1 MFDTKTL
8 TKETIKD
15 CRDTEKWLTQ
25 KVKKHAPKGTTCEI
39 EELRVNDDLGDEYI
53 FCEVT
58 LTCNG
63 RKHSFNFYSAPNGC
77 TLVERLGGKKG
88 DYAIGETY
96 GKDFQMEF
104 DMPSADDMGDLEEFL
119 EHLDKYAPKMPKKKK
134 KAKKHAYLLTYK
146 SIRDN
151 GFNGDEIEEDE
162 TLYETIEKAQKN
174 FAKIAKDAIDDAD
187 DDITVMTI
195 DDKDY
200 TEKTEDAL
208 KAIKNGAKQIEF
220 SGNIDGDYFHFEAE
234 IKEKDVF

>member
-1 MFDTKTL
+1 MLDTKTL
-8 TKETIKD
+8 TEETIKE
-15 CRDTEKWLTQ
+15 CRENETWLKT
-25 KVKKHAPKGTTCEI
+25 KVEEYAPDGTTCDI
-39 EELRVNDDLGDEYI
+39 EELRVNDIDGDEYI

-58 LTCNG
+58 LTCNK
-63 RKHSFNFYSAPNGC
+63 RKHHFNFYAGTQGVSI
-77 TLVERLGGKKG
+77 VERLGGKKG
-88 DYAIGETY
+88 EYADGDKL
-96 GKDFQMEF
+96 GKTFEMEF
-104 DMPSADDMGDLEEFL
+104 YIPSKDDMEDFEEFL
-119 EHLDKYAPKMPKKKK
+119 EKLDKYAPKMPKKKK

-174 FAKIAKDAIDDAD
+174 FSKIAKDAINDA

-208 KAIKNGAKQIEF
+208 KAIKAGANQIEF

>member
-1 MFDTKTL
+1 MNDDTKSSSERNNMDDSL
-8 TKETIKD
+8 EAWLKTKVE
-15 CRDTEKWLTQ
+15 EY
-25 KVKKHAPKGTTCEI
+25 APEGTTCEI
-39 EELRVNDDLGDEYI
+39 EELRVNDIDDDYYI

-58 LTCNG
+58 LTCNK
-63 RKHSFNFYSAPNGC
+63 RKHHFNYYAGTQGVS
-77 TLVERLGGKKG
+77 LVERLGGKKG
-88 DYAIGETY
+88 EYADGDKL
-96 GKDFQMEF
+96 GKTFEMEF
-104 DMPSADDMGDLEEFL
+104 YIPSKDDMEDLEEFL
-119 EHLDKYAPKMPKKKK
+119 EKLDKYVPKMPKKKK
-134 KAKKHAYLLTYK
+134 KANKHAYLLTYK

-174 FAKIAKDAIDDAD
+174 FSKIAKDAIDDA

-208 KAIKNGAKQIEF
+208 KAIKAGANQIEF

>member
-1 MFDTKTL
+1 MLDTKTL
-8 TKETIKD
+8 TEETIKE
-15 CRDTEKWLTQ
+15 CRENETWLKT
-25 KVKKHAPKGTTCEI
+25 KVEEYAPDGTTCEI
-39 EELRVNDDLGDEYI
+39 EELRVNDIDGDEYI

-58 LTCNG
+58 LTCNN
-63 RKHSFNFYSAPNGC
+63 RKHHFNFYAGTQGVSI
-77 TLVERLGGKKG
+77 VERLGGKKG
-88 DYAIGETY
+88 EYADGDKL
-96 GKDFQMEF
+96 GKTFEMEF
-104 DMPSADDMGDLEEFL
+104 YIPSKDDMEDFEEFL

-174 FAKIAKDAIDDAD
+174 FSKIAKDAIDDA

-234 IKEKDVF
+234 ITEKDVF

>member
-1 MFDTKTL
+1 MLDTKTL
-8 TKETIKD
+8 TEDTIKE
-15 CRDTEKWLTQ
+15 CRENETWLKT
-25 KVKKHAPKGTTCEI
+25 KVEEYAPKGTTCDI
-39 EELRVNDDLGDEYI
+39 EELRVNDDEGDEYI

-58 LTCNG
+58 ITCNK
-63 RKHSFNFYSAPNGC
+63 RKHTFNYYAGKQGV

-88 DYAIGETY
+88 EYADGDKL
-96 GKDFQMEF
+96 GKTFEMEF
-104 DMPSADDMGDLEEFL
+104 YIPSKDDMEDLEEFL
-119 EHLDKYAPKMPKKKK
+119 EKLDKYVPKMPKKKK

-174 FAKIAKDAIDDAD
+174 FSKIAKDAIDDA

-200 TEKTEDAL
+200 TDNTEDAL
-208 KAIKNGAKQIEF
+208 KAIKKGANQIEF

-234 IKEKDVF
+234 ITEKDVF

>member
-1 MFDTKTL
+1 MLDTKTL
-8 TKETIKD
+8 TEDTIKE
-15 CRDTEKWLTQ
+15 CRENETWLKT
-25 KVKKHAPKGTTCEI
+25 KVEEYAPEGTTCEI
-39 EELRVNDDLGDEYI
+39 EELRVNDIDDDYYI

-58 LTCNG
+58 LTCNK
-63 RKHSFNFYSAPNGC
+63 RKHHFNFYAGTQGVSI
-77 TLVERLGGKKG
+77 VERLGGKKG
-88 DYAIGETY
+88 EYADGAKL
-96 GKDFQMEF
+96 GKTFEMEF
-104 DMPSADDMGDLEEFL
+104 YIPSKDDMEDFEEFL

-134 KAKKHAYLLTYK
+134 KANKHAYLLTYK

-151 GFNGDEIEEDE
+151 GFNGDEIEDDE

-174 FAKIAKDAIDDAD
+174 FSKIAKDAIDDA

-234 IKEKDVF
+234 ITEKDVF